1 MTARIELSEADKQS
15 AAWGKVQAYLTQ
27 RLSELRTSNDR
38 DMAPDMTNKLRG
50 QIAEVKALQGLGID
64 RPNL

>member
-1 MTARIELSEADKQS
+1 MTDRIELSETDKQS

-27 RLSELRTSNDR
+27 RLAELRISNDG
-38 DMAPDMTNKLRG
+38 DCSPDATARTRG
-50 QIAEVKALQGLGID
+50 RIAEVKAMMQLGTD